1 VIEPAFE
8 RLGLHRLEAD
18 ADPMNEAS
26 LRVLERLGFRREGL
40 RRERY
45 VQEDEG

>member
-1 VIEPAFE
+1 
-8 RLGLHRLEAD
+8 
-18 ADPMNEAS
+18 MNEAS

-45 VQEDEG
+45 VQETEAEGAVVFGLLRREWRGGELD